1 MKDFIKKNV
10 RVIALLFI
18 VILLSVVGVTLAI
31 NTSDTSNI
39 NLITKD
45 IIPNIRYDKDTE
57 GNDIRVLSSDGMMIP
72 VTIDTSD
79 INTVMNKKEVLKL
92 KFWVSGN
99 ADNPEESI
107 YDIALHNVDIDCE
120 LKDESVKWLLYK
132 NNNLLYNGNLSPRYD
147 TMPNNRLL
155 LTDTQQDLT
164 LNEDEYL
171 VVIYIEESCH
181 GNISE
186 CKDKNDQ
193 SNLLG
198 KKIKAE
204 ISIETST
211 KSKVI
216 HKRETSEK
224 INCMED
230 NTIVNRPVCN
240 PNLIYDGSNLTLTTI
255 SNGIIVNQRSA
266 IDAGKYNV
274 IAKLEKSYKWD
285 DNTNSDYILTCT
297 VKKRSITISTLDQDD
312 SSFASNPEYISAIN
326 LVEGH
331 KVNSIKLERI
341 KTDTNDIISPS
352 RAIIYDQNGNDVTSN
367 YSINYQ
373 SVGRVK

>member
-57 GNDIRVLSSDGMMIP
+57 GNDIRVLSSEGTMIP

-171 VVIYIEESCH
+171 VAIYIEESCH

-312 SSFASNPEYISAIN
+312 SSFASNPEYISTIN

-341 KTDTNDIISPS
+341 KTDTKDIISPS

>member
-57 GNDIRVLSSDGMMIP
+57 GNDIRVLSSEGMMIP

-171 VVIYIEESCH
+171 VAIYIEESCH

-312 SSFASNPEYISAIN
+312 SSFASNPEYISTIN

-341 KTDTNDIISPS
+341 KTDTKDIISPS

>member
-1 MKDFIKKNV
+1 MSNFIKKNV
-10 RVIALLFI
+10 RVIAIFFV
-18 VILLSVVGVTLAI
+18 VILLSAVGVTLAI
-31 NTSDTSNI
+31 NANKGSNI

-45 IIPNIRYDKDTE
+45 IVPNIKYDKDSE
-57 GNDIRVLSSDGMMIP
+57 GNDISVLSSEGVMTP

-92 KFWVSGN
+92 RFWVSGN
-99 ADNPEESI
+99 IDNPEESI
-107 YDIALHNVDIDCE
+107 YDIALHNVNIDCE

-132 NNNLLYNGNLSPRYD
+132 NNNLLYSGNFSPMYD
-147 TMPNNRLL
+147 AMPNNRLL

-171 VVIYIEESCH
+171 VAIYIEDSCP
-181 GNISE
+181 GDINE
-186 CKDKNDQ
+186 CKDKVDQ

-198 KKIKAE
+198 KTIKAD

-211 KSKVI
+211 KSKVVHERI
-216 HKRETSEK
+216 TTDKVSC
-224 INCMED
+224 NED
-230 NTIVNRPVCN
+230 DTIVNKPVCN
-240 PNLIYDGSNLTLTTI
+240 PNLIYNGSNLTLTTF
-255 SNGIIVNQRSA
+255 SDGIEVNQNSVV
-266 IDAGKYNV
+266 DAGKYNI
-274 IAKLEKSYKWD
+274 IAKLAKGYKWD

-312 SSFASNPEYISAIN
+312 SSFASNPEYISTIN

>member
-57 GNDIRVLSSDGMMIP
+57 GNDIRVLSSEGTMIP

-171 VVIYIEESCH
+171 VAIYIEESCH

-341 KTDTNDIISPS
+341 KTDTKDIISPS